1 MRDVAASTL
10 DRECTVFTR
19 YLVGGTPTD
28 ALRLA
33 YREGHEGI
41 PFRHE
46 AGPQTIALDRWALS
60 VARLGPL
67 GVRAADA
74 YHRFFHP
81 HGALR
86 QKLTLLL
93 AILEHAPPFH
103 VGLNR
108 GVGGGPLRA
117 LLGLAGVGLAFGLS
131 LLGGLVVLGPVHVWG
146 RVFSKPGQAP
156 SNLRVRG
163 EAEGSRDA

>member
-1 MRDVAASTL
+1 MREAAPEIL

-19 YLVGGTPTD
+19 YLVGGAPTG

-33 YREGHEGI
+33 YRDGHENI
-41 PFRHE
+41 PFRQG
-46 AGPQTIALDRWALS
+46 AGGAATALDRWALR
-60 VARLGPL
+60 VARLGAP

-86 QKLTLLL
+86 QKLTLML

-103 VGLNR
+103 VDLNR
-108 GVGGGPLRA
+108 GVGGGPVRA
-117 LLGLAGVGLAFGLS
+117 FVGLAGVGIAFGLA
-131 LLGGLVVLGPVHVWG
+131 LVGGLAVFGPVHLWSRISAG
-146 RVFSKPGQAP
+146 RAT
-156 SNLRVRG
+156 
-163 EAEGSRDA
+163 

>member
-1 MRDVAASTL
+1 MSEASTAAL

-19 YLVGGTPTD
+19 YLVGGNPTD
-28 ALRLA
+28 GLRLA
-33 YREGHEGI
+33 YRRGHDSI
-41 PFRHE
+41 PFRRNDDRSS
-46 AGPQTIALDRWALS
+46 APLDQWALR
-60 VARLGPL
+60 VARLGSP

-81 HGALR
+81 FGALR

-103 VGLNR
+103 VDLNR

-117 LLGLAGVGLAFGLS
+117 VIGLAGVGFVFGLS
-131 LLGGLVVLGPVHVWG
+131 LIGGVVVLGPVHLWSRALSIRAG
-146 RVFSKPGQAP
+146 RT
-156 SNLRVRG
+156 NRRG
-163 EAEGSRDA
+163 DARE

>member
-1 MRDVAASTL
+1 MREASPDAPEIL

-19 YLVGGTPTD
+19 HLAGGAPTE

-33 YREGHEGI
+33 YRNGHGTI
-41 PFRHE
+41 PFRLEGDHTN
-46 AGPQTIALDRWALS
+46 AALDRWALR
-60 VARLGPL
+60 VARLGAP

-81 HGALR
+81 YGALR

-103 VGLNR
+103 VDLNR

-117 LLGLAGVGLAFGLS
+117 VVGLAGVGVAFGLA
-131 LLGGLVVLGPVHVWG
+131 LVGGIVVVGPVHLWSRISAG
-146 RVFSKPGQAP
+146 RAQ
-156 SNLRVRG
+156 
-163 EAEGSRDA
+163 